1 MILFRR
7 FVFIGKRPLGRLFVY
22 MQWIYRLIVAL
33 VLFLVLRCLFRE
45 KTFWGQVVAGLVS
58 IPLILRML
66 LIK

>member
-1 MILFRR
+1 
-7 FVFIGKRPLGRLFVY
+7 

-45 KTFWGQVVAGLVS
+45 KTIWGQVVAGLVS